1 MGTVGCERIRNSAF
15 LEQLGRAV
23 EPSQF
28 WSAPAPESLLVVGWM
43 VFLLRII
50 KKKYIYI
57 RR

>member
-28 WSAPAPESLLVVGWM
+28 WSAPAPESLLVVG
-43 VFLLRII
+43 
-50 KKKYIYI
+50 
-57 RR
+57 